1 MWGVFVREYARAASL
16 SNDVIVLHLIEN
28 DTQVK
33 NAWLIESESNPELTS
48 RIDTY
53 RIRIGSRP
61 PSPIR
66 YLNSIAGAIQAFR
79 HVHSQGFQPDLIHVH
94 TYRPAIPAIIL
105 GRFYHIPVIVS
116 EHNSAWMRHLL
127 STHHI
132 FIARIAF
139 QNAALVI
146 PVSQALQ
153 NAIMTYHIKAR
164 FHIIPNV
171 VDTSLFRPPH
181 AVKNSEEKRILFAGS
196 LVPVKGLHHLLN
208 SVAILPKK
216 CKWKLDIVGEGPERA
231 SYEALSNELGLSD
244 QVTFHGQLSKSSL
257 AEFMRQSDLFVLPS
271 HTETFSVATAEALAT
286 GLPVLATR
294 CGGPEE
300 YINDQ
305 VGRLVPVG
313 DLQALSKAI
322 SDMLN
327 NLDQYK
333 RNNIADYAD
342 ERFSLTVIG
351 NQLDA
356 IYRQFTS
363 QA

>member
-1 MWGVFVREYARAASL
+1 
-16 SNDVIVLHLIEN
+16 
-28 DTQVK
+28 
-33 NAWLIESESNPELTS
+33 
-48 RIDTY
+48 
-53 RIRIGSRP
+53 
-61 PSPIR
+61 
-66 YLNSIAGAIQAFR
+66 
-79 HVHSQGFQPDLIHVH
+79 
-94 TYRPAIPAIIL
+94 
-105 GRFYHIPVIVS
+105 
-116 EHNSAWMRHLL
+116 
-127 STHHI
+127 
-132 FIARIAF
+132 
-139 QNAALVI
+139 
-146 PVSQALQ
+146 
-153 NAIMTYHIKAR
+153 MTYHIKAR